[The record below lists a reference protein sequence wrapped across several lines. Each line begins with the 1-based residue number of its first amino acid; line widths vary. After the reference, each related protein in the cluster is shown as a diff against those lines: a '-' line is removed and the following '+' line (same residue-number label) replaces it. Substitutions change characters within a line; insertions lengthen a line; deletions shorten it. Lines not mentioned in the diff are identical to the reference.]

1 MLNLFRTSTI
11 RTSTTVYRR
20 KLSLSTIL
28 IYLYVATCSSSLTEG
43 LMLYSELRE
52 RDCVREAQTSYLLYS
67 TCCTEL
73 TVQNLYFIFDLFSV
87 LLSVL
92 FLILFS
98 VLFSVLFSILF
109 SVFIQHLFQH
119 FIQRFIQQ
127 FQFRVIEFLPIICSV
142 ENQLIVRAKIYPL
155 CESLRFLSSQI
166 SISQFYYMTL

>member
-1 MLNLFRTSTI
+1 
-11 RTSTTVYRR
+11 
-20 KLSLSTIL
+20 
-28 IYLYVATCSSSLTEG
+28 
-43 LMLYSELRE
+43 MLYSELRE
-52 RDCVREAQTSYLLYS
+52 RDCVREGQQTSYLLYS

-73 TVQNLYFIFDLFSV
+73 TQQNLYFIFDLFSV

-127 FQFRVIEFLPIICSV
+127 FQFRVIEFLPIICLV
-142 ENQLIVRAKIYPL
+142 ENQSIVRAKIYPL
-155 CESLRFLSSQI
+155 CESRRFLSSQV
-166 SISQFYYMTL
+166 SFSQFYYMTL